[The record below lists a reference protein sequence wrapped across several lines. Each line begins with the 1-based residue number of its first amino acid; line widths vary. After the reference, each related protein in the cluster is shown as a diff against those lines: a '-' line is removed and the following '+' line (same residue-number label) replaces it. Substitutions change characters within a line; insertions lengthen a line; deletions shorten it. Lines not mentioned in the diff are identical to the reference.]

1 MPGAAARGP
10 RPYQGPENGSSGVC
24 PSPKLNKIFI
34 LFNYPS
40 TCKTSFP
47 LTMRTRNQELG
58 TDGSAVGGMI
68 PICPAPP
75 DSAIPHSELIK
86 PAASGQASPESFE
99 IGMIR
104 DELDSLHQPLR
115 VSAGRRLHAGQR
127 RRGGPPRPGRRLRPL
142 YPDGRRAARIA
153 SPIFRAGIS
162 SRPAESGRA
171 WLRDAGTTQR
181 VNPSRRTSETRWPS

>member
-153 SPIFRAGIS
+153 SPIFRTGIRRSPGGAVS
-162 SRPAESGRA
+162 SPFR
-171 WLRDAGTTQR
+171 RDGMR
-181 VNPSRRTSETRWPS
+181 HWVKPSRRTSLIR